1 MMAVIS
7 TIVRMVAGNHSVSHQ
22 LVMHR
27 DSSDWGPRVHIAPQD
42 SYGEMSTEPVWMSRV
57 SSGSALY
64 SLRVSI
70 LQEYLTGHVETGL
83 KEVG

>member
-7 TIVRMVAGNHSVSHQ
+7 TIVHMVAGNHSVSHQ

-27 DSSDWGPRVHIAPQD
+27 DSSDWGPGSPGF
-42 SYGEMSTEPVWMSRV
+42 YGEMSTEPVWMSRV

-64 SLRVSI
+64 SLRVFI

>member
-7 TIVRMVAGNHSVSHQ
+7 TIVHMVAGNHSVSHQ
-22 LVMHR
+22 LVMDR

-42 SYGEMSTEPVWMSRV
+42 SYGEMSTEPVSRV

-64 SLRVSI
+64 SLRVFI

>member
-1 MMAVIS
+1 M
-7 TIVRMVAGNHSVSHQ
+7 SHQ

-27 DSSDWGPRVHIAPQD
+27 DPSDGGPRVHVAPQD

-64 SLRVSI
+64 SFRVSI

>member
-1 MMAVIS
+1 MMSVIS
-7 TIVRMVAGNHSVSHQ
+7 TIVHMVAGNHSVSHQ

-27 DSSDWGPRVHIAPQD
+27 DPSVHIAPQD

-64 SLRVSI
+64 SFRVSI

>member
-1 MMAVIS
+1 M
-7 TIVRMVAGNHSVSHQ
+7 SHQ

-27 DSSDWGPRVHIAPQD
+27 DSSDWGPRVHLAPQD
-42 SYGEMSTEPVWMSRV
+42 FYGETSTKPVWMSRV
-57 SSGSALY
+57 SSGSAVC